1 MLPPFACYSLML
13 SALVRRSSPLKIVTG
28 SFVTTFYHVGSL
40 SAREAVQNIP
50 AVEGTGLLFR
60 NLHHSFLCIWHL
72 GCCNNRSRRVCL
84 VQLRRTTTDVFLGS
98 NAPPHPIIYL
108 HTDCSWKSNAW
119 RISNRQEGRR
129 RRRGRKRRRF
139 SCEVEISNNKPARN
153 LQNYNLPPRAC
164 VCVIRLKNWYNARK
178 NSPKSFYFRE
188 YFPQTNVSRVLTFT
202 I

>member
-1 MLPPFACYSLML
+1 MRPC
-13 SALVRRSSPLKIVTG
+13 K
-28 SFVTTFYHVGSL
+28 TFL
-40 SAREAVQNIP
+40 
-50 AVEGTGLLFR
+50 
-60 NLHHSFLCIWHL
+60 
-72 GCCNNRSRRVCL
+72 RSRVPAFYLETCTIL
-84 VQLRRTTTDVFLGS
+84 SSVFGIWVVATTDLAACVLSSCAGQRRTCSSVATLS
-98 NAPPHPIIYL
+98 PHPIIYL

-139 SCEVEISNNKPARN
+139 SCEVDISNNKPARN
-153 LQNYNLPPRAC
+153 LQNYNLPPRACVC